1 MLFMP
6 SQNTLFMPS
15 ENTLFMPSQ
24 NNLCMLSQNTLFMLF
39 MPSQNTLLPSQNTLL
54 PSQNTLPMPSQ
65 NTLFWRIS
73 IFYRNAT
80 VDLTH
85 IDTPP
90 NMSAWPQFHNG
101 VSAGLRMANSS
112 QVCKIL
118 GILIHT
124 CTKFSETVNLNC
136 F

>member
-1 MLFMP
+1 MYAI
-6 SQNTLFMPS
+6 S
-15 ENTLFMPSQ
+15 EYFIYVIYA
-24 NNLCMLSQNTLFMLF
+24 
-39 MPSQNTLLPSQNTLL
+39 
-54 PSQNTLPMPSQ
+54 
-65 NTLFWRIS
+65 IS
-73 IFYRNAT
+73 KYLIYVIYAISEYFILKDFYFYRNAT

>member
-1 MLFMP
+1 MYAI
-6 SQNTLFMPS
+6 S
-15 ENTLFMPSQ
+15 EYFIYVIYA
-24 NNLCMLSQNTLFMLF
+24 
-39 MPSQNTLLPSQNTLL
+39 
-54 PSQNTLPMPSQ
+54 
-65 NTLFWRIS
+65 IS
-73 IFYRNAT
+73 EYLVYVIYAISEYFILKDFYFYRNAT

>member
-1 MLFMP
+1 MYAI
-6 SQNTLFMPS
+6 S
-15 ENTLFMPSQ
+15 EYFIYVIYA
-24 NNLCMLSQNTLFMLF
+24 
-39 MPSQNTLLPSQNTLL
+39 
-54 PSQNTLPMPSQ
+54 
-65 NTLFWRIS
+65 IS
-73 IFYRNAT
+73 KYFTSISEYFTYAISEYFILKDFYFYRNAT